1 MTDPDFVQIFA
12 EQSTDLDQ
20 IPTEQSTDGPEEIL
34 QVSAPKVSYLE
45 SYTLI

>member
-1 MTDPDFVQIFA
+1 MTDPDFVEIFA

-34 QVSAPKVSYLE
+34 QVSAPEIVSEE
-45 SYTLI
+45 SHTLI